1 MVLLVR
7 GVGWRGAGCVCV
19 VTPFLFLRRDGLYSL
34 AGIQAGAASGKLLS
48 SWNYFDPSVVPT
60 PGDERRFASLSLSRQ
75 VPFLIV
81 RVTLPCANLDAHYS
95 PP

>member
-19 VTPFLFLRRDGLYSL
+19 CVFVVTSFLFLRRDGLYSL

-60 PGDERRFASLSLSRQ
+60 PGDERAFAFPFLSPARQ
-75 VPFLIV
+75 VPF
-81 RVTLPCANLDAHYS
+81 
-95 PP
+95 